1 MFCGEEEVEP
11 PRQCVPRQSQGTRY
25 HDHRLSTSRSTKNHH
40 VACSAYVDL
49 NPVRAGVAETPEESQ
64 YTSIQTRIESEK
76 GSVKAKGIQKRINKR
91 SRKGRKIISS
101 KDQMA
106 YVRKDDWLAP
116 LTINTRSVSHLGPM
130 PSKSTKRASDKG
142 FLTMSFDAYVQFVD
156 WTGRQIRSG
165 KKGRIPKEAAPI
177 LDRIGYSSELWV
189 DVVKRFGK
197 IFSRAAGRPE
207 SLAQEAI
214 KRGQVRLTTH
224 GSPMMA

>member
-1 MFCGEEEVEP
+1 MPFSGPCGGLG
-11 PRQCVPRQSQGTRY
+11 CV
-25 HDHRLSTSRSTKNHH
+25 
-40 VACSAYVDL
+40 
-49 NPVRAGVAETPEESQ
+49 
-64 YTSIQTRIESEK
+64 EK
-76 GSVKAKGIQKRINKR
+76 GLVKAKRIQKRIN
-91 SRKGRKIISS
+91 
-101 KDQMA
+101 QA

-116 LTINTRSVSHLGPM
+116 LTINTRNAGHLGPM
-130 PSKSTKRASDKG
+130 LSKSTKRASDRG
-142 FLTMSFDAYVQFVD
+142 FLTMSFDAYVQIVD

-177 LDRIGYSSELWV
+177 LERIGYSSELWV

-207 SLAQEAI
+207 SLAREAI